1 MTLKFYISQSKAV
14 KEHKSIVLHTYL
26 HLTGSL
32 GKRLRRPRWSSQID
46 RCKPWPAWPPKPGG
60 GGGEKEEGAKSCC
73 AALRDRSRR
82 RPSEE
87 EEESVGGGGGVGGI
101 ITTTT
106 TAPPFEQDH
115 HHHHRSLGR
124 RCCVSSVGH
133 HVNLD
138 WRFHSNPPMGV
149 VLEWHSI
156 NFGLSPTLT
165 SS

>member
-87 EEESVGGGGGVGGI
+87 EEEEESVGGVGGI
-101 ITTTT
+101 TTTT
-106 TAPPFEQDH
+106 TAAPPFEQDH